1 MTLHIESGHP
11 YMADVK
17 NVSGKFVRIVT
28 EDDRTMF
35 EVTIGKD
42 GRSIEIRGVSM
53 TKVDGAIYTEQLSIQ
68 PNSSN
73 SVTIRPVLYEEGGSK

>member
-17 NVSGKFVRIVT
+17 NVAGNFVRIVT
-28 EDDRTMF
+28 EDGRTMF
-35 EVTIGKD
+35 EVTVGKD
-42 GRSIEIRGVSM
+42 GRSIEIRGVECC
-53 TKVDGAIYTEQLSIQ
+53 KVDGAIYAEQLSIQ

-73 SVTIRPVLYEEGGSK
+73 SVTIRPVLYEEVGKS